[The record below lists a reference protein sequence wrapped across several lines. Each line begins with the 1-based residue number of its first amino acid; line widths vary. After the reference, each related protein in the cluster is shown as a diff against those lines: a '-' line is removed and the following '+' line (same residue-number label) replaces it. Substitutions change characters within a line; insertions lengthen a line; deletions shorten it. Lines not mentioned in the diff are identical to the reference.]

1 MDGRVQ
7 ALIAGLPDFVGT
19 FEASG
24 RFTSPSVH
32 FHNRV
37 IGLRRHLG
45 SALSAIESDD
55 FVELLYATLTAWG
68 MHRMGPGNTKLREF
82 EEFAKSLR
90 RQRDAIAALDGL
102 SLSQL
107 SSLELEAATNQAWQV
122 IEALNVSIAEARI
135 VANSKT
141 LHHLA
146 PDLIPPIDRSYTYR
160 FFYGRMMLSIPE
172 KEAFREM
179 FARFHMIS
187 TRASGSIST
196 LLGAGWN
203 TSVTKVMDNALVGYV
218 IQSSPVVAE

>member
-1 MDGRVQ
+1 MDERVQ
-7 ALIAGLPDFVGT
+7 ALIAGLPNLVRT

-24 RFTSPSVH
+24 RFTGPSVH
-32 FHNRV
+32 FHNRA
-37 IGLRRHLG
+37 IGLRRRLG

-68 MHRMGPGNTKLREF
+68 MHRMGPGNTKLRAF
-82 EEFAKSLR
+82 DEFAKSLR
-90 RQRDAIAALDGL
+90 HQRDAIAVLDDL

-107 SSLELEAATNQAWQV
+107 SCVELEPATNQVWQV
-122 IEALNVSIAEARI
+122 IEALNVSVAEVRI

-141 LHHLA
+141 LHHLV
-146 PDLIPPIDRSYTYR
+146 PDLIPPIDRSYTYK
-160 FFYGRMMLSIPE
+160 FFYDRMMLSIPE

-179 FARFHMIS
+179 FARFHLIA
-187 TRASGSIST
+187 TQASGSISN

-218 IQSSPVVAE
+218 IQSSGVPE